1 MGISKLDATSPGI
14 INDPCNR
21 RVTQRNW
28 QEVKSKLAD
37 IINKVNEQ
45 TDILNLNQIQ
55 NINVTI
61 NTIINSTAFQN
72 SVNSYISSY
81 LINYFASLN
90 ANVISFTL
98 DAELT
103 LAAMWQASA
112 TVNNSFDG
120 AAPGGTVTV
129 LDPAARWRWTAFQGA
144 KGVAIQK
151 DDAAAEYIIMD
162 VECLAPIVRFRAAA
176 DWTTADQ
183 AVECNVVSKRFIDRG
198 DPSTSFGS
206 TLWVGNPPDN
216 GGNYRFEGVASNYL
230 EAALVYSDAKP
241 ADTAG
246 DPAYVMFQTECS

>member
-1 MGISKLDATSPGI
+1 MGIKKLDATNPGI
-14 INDPCNR
+14 ILDPCNR
-21 RVTQRNW
+21 RATQRNW
-28 QEVKSKLAD
+28 TEVRNQLGD
-37 IINKVNEQ
+37 IINKVNEH
-45 TDILNLNQIQ
+45 TDILNITNVED
-55 NINVTI
+55 INVVI
-61 NTIINSTAFQN
+61 NNIINSEVFQN
-72 SVNSYISSY
+72 SVNSYISTY
-81 LINYFASLN
+81 LTNYFATLK

-120 AAPGGTVTV
+120 AAPGATVTV

-151 DDAAAEYIIMD
+151 DDAATEYIIMD
-162 VECLAPIVRFRAAA
+162 VECLAPIVRFRAAS

-183 AVECNVVSKRFIDRG
+183 AVECNVVSQRFIDRG
-198 DPSTSFGS
+198 DPTTSFGS

-216 GGNYRFEGVASNYL
+216 GANYRFEGLTSNYL
-230 EAALVYSDAKP
+230 EAALVYKDAKP

-246 DPAYVMFQTECS
+246 DPPYVMIQVEC